1 MRLNAQAPEGFSA
14 TMNPPAPST
23 PGFTPKTVDC
33 PTCGGPSLYAPS
45 NRFRPFCSERCKQN
59 DLGAWASESFRVP
72 TSPPL
77 EPGQSEEP
85 LH

>member
-1 MRLNAQAPEGFSA
+1 MVRRLQASIVDMTAPES
-14 TMNPPAPST
+14 ST
-23 PGFTPKTVDC
+23 PGFKPKTVDC